1 MAFTVRNL
9 KDTDFETVVLV
20 LITGTNGT
28 AAEVVDAS
36 GLAGAST
43 DPRLAIVSCTWSVS
57 STTEIEF
64 HATSNTTAL
73 TLNGNGNFNIGS
85 QQLPPITNNVGS
97 GISGD
102 IHMENDAACVGY
114 VIMKLRKVSGYN
126 NIT

>member
-43 DPRLAIVSCTWSVS
+43 DPRLAIVSCNWSVS

-85 QQLPPITNNVGS
+85 QQFHQLLIMLEV
-97 GISGD
+97 
-102 IHMENDAACVGY
+102 VY
-114 VIMKLRKVSGYN
+114 LVIYIWKTMLLVLVM
-126 NIT
+126 

>member
-9 KDTDFETVVLV
+9 KDTDFETVALV

-43 DPRLAIVSCTWSVS
+43 NPRLAIVSCTWSVS

-73 TLNGNGNFNIGS
+73 TLNGNGNFNTGS
-85 QQLPPITNNVGS
+85 QQLPPITNNAGS

>member
-28 AAEVVDAS
+28 ATEVVDAS

-43 DPRLAIVSCTWSVS
+43 DPRLAIVSCNWSVS

-73 TLNGNGNFNIGS
+73 TLNGNGSFN
-85 QQLPPITNNVGS
+85 LPDTLPSITNNAGS

>member
-1 MAFTVRNL
+1 MAYVSRTL
-9 KDTDFETVVLV
+9 KDTDFETVVHV
-20 LITGTNGT
+20 TITGTNGT
-28 AAEVVDAS
+28 ATGVVDAS
-36 GLAGAST
+36 ALSGAST

-85 QQLPPITNNVGS
+85 QQLPPITNNAGS

-102 IHMENDAACVGY
+102 IHMENDGACVGY

>member
-20 LITGTNGT
+20 LISGTNGT
-28 AAEVVDAS
+28 ATEVVDAS

-73 TLNGNGNFNIGS
+73 TLNGNGSFNLPDT
-85 QQLPPITNNVGS
+85 LPPITNNAGS

-114 VIMKLRKVSGYN
+114 VIMKLRKVPGYN

>member
-1 MAFTVRNL
+1 MAYTVRNL

-20 LITGTNGT
+20 LITGTNAT
-28 AAEVVDAS
+28 ALEVVDAS

-43 DPRLAIVSCTWSVS
+43 NPRLAIVSCNWSVS

-85 QQLPPITNNVGS
+85 QQLPPITINAGS

>member
-28 AAEVVDAS
+28 ATEVVDAS

-43 DPRLAIVSCTWSVS
+43 DPRLAIVSCNWSVS

-73 TLNGNGNFNIGS
+73 TLNGNGNFNTGS
-85 QQLPPITNNVGS
+85 QQLPPITNNAGG

>member
-28 AAEVVDAS
+28 ATEVVDAS

-73 TLNGNGNFNIGS
+73 TLNGNGNFNTGS
-85 QQLPPITNNVGS
+85 QQLPPITNNAGS

>member
-28 AAEVVDAS
+28 ATEVVDAS

-43 DPRLAIVSCTWSVS
+43 NPRLAIVSWTWSVS

-73 TLNGNGNFNIGS
+73 TLNSNGNFNIGS
-85 QQLPPITNNVGS
+85 QQLPPITNNAGS

-102 IHMENDAACVGY
+102 IHMENDAACVGF
-114 VIMKLRKVSGYN
+114 VILKLRKVSGYN
-126 NIT
+126 NLS

>member
-9 KDTDFETVVLV
+9 KDTDFETVLLV
-20 LITGTNGT
+20 LITRTNGT

-43 DPRLAIVSCTWSVS
+43 DPRLAIVSCNWSVS

-73 TLNGNGNFNIGS
+73 TLNGNGNFNTGS
-85 QQLPPITNNVGS
+85 QQLPPITNNAGS

-126 NIT
+126 NLS

>member
-43 DPRLAIVSCTWSVS
+43 APRLAIVSCNWSVS

-85 QQLPPITNNVGS
+85 QQLQPITNNAGS

>member
-1 MAFTVRNL
+1 MAYVSRLL
-9 KDTDFETVVLV
+9 KDTDFETVVHV
-20 LITGTNGT
+20 TITGTNGT
-28 AAEVVDAS
+28 ATGVVDAS
-36 GLAGAST
+36 ALSGAAT

-73 TLNGNGNFNIGS
+73 TLNGNGNFNTGS
-85 QQLPPITNNVGS
+85 QQLPPITNNAGS

-102 IHMENDAACVGY
+102 IHMENDAACAGY

-126 NIT
+126 NLS

>member
-43 DPRLAIVSCTWSVS
+43 DPRPVSYT
-57 STTEIEF
+57 
-64 HATSNTTAL
+64 HL
-73 TLNGNGNFNIGS
+73 TL
-85 QQLPPITNNVGS
+85 PT
-97 GISGD
+97 
-102 IHMENDAACVGY
+102 
-114 VIMKLRKVSGYN
+114 
-126 NIT
+126 T

>member
-73 TLNGNGNFNIGS
+73 TLNGNGNFNTGS
-85 QQLPPITNNVGS
+85 QQLPPITNNAGS

>member
-43 DPRLAIVSCTWSVS
+43 NPRLAIVSCNWSVS

-73 TLNGNGNFNIGS
+73 TLNGNGNFNTGS
-85 QQLPPITNNVGS
+85 QQLPPITNNAGS

-102 IHMENDAACVGY
+102 IHMENDAACAGY

-126 NIT
+126 NLS

>member
-28 AAEVVDAS
+28 ATEVVDAS

-43 DPRLAIVSCTWSVS
+43 NPRLAIVSCTWSVS

-73 TLNGNGNFNIGS
+73 TLNSNGNFNIGS
-85 QQLPPITNNVGS
+85 QQLPPITNNAGS

-102 IHMENDAACVGY
+102 IHMENDAACVGF
-114 VIMKLRKVSGYN
+114 VILKLRKVSGYN
-126 NIT
+126 NLS

>member
-1 MAFTVRNL
+1 MAYTVRNL

-43 DPRLAIVSCTWSVS
+43 DPRLAIVSCNWSVS

-85 QQLPPITNNVGS
+85 QQLTPITNNAGS

-102 IHMENDAACVGY
+102 IHMENDSGCVGY

>member
-28 AAEVVDAS
+28 ATEVVDAS

-43 DPRLAIVSCTWSVS
+43 NPRLAIVSCNWSVS

-73 TLNGNGNFNIGS
+73 TLNGNGSFNLS
-85 QQLPPITNNVGS
+85 L
-97 GISGD
+97 
-102 IHMENDAACVGY
+102 IH
-114 VIMKLRKVSGYN
+114 I
-126 NIT
+126 

>member
-28 AAEVVDAS
+28 ATEVVDAS

-43 DPRLAIVSCTWSVS
+43 DPRLAIVSCNWSVS

-85 QQLPPITNNVGS
+85 QQLPPITNNAGS
-97 GISGD
+97 GVSGD
-102 IHMENDAACVGY
+102 IHLENDGACVGF
-114 VIMKLRKVSGYN
+114 IILKLRKVSGYN

>member
-28 AAEVVDAS
+28 ATEVVDAS

-43 DPRLAIVSCTWSVS
+43 DPRLAIVSCNWSVS

-85 QQLPPITNNVGS
+85 QQLPPITNNAGS
-97 GISGD
+97 GISCLLYTS
-102 IHMENDAACVGY
+102 DAADD
-114 VIMKLRKVSGYN
+114 
-126 NIT
+126 

>member
-43 DPRLAIVSCTWSVS
+43 NPRLAIVSCNWSVS

-85 QQLPPITNNVGS
+85 QQLPPITNNGGS

>member
-1 MAFTVRNL
+1 MAYTVRNL

-43 DPRLAIVSCTWSVS
+43 NPRLAIVSCTWSVS

-64 HATSNTTAL
+64 HADAPVTAL

-85 QQLPPITNNVGS
+85 QQLPPITNNAGS

-102 IHMENDAACVGY
+102 IHMENDGACVGY